1 MLAVKKMSESHWM
14 ILLVLRN
21 KNSGTSPIKEHKVP
35 QISFQEV
42 FLAGYESSWIHL
54 EVGYLRKAL
63 VGVPSTIATI
73 DHMKGFIHLRPRQ
86 LLLG

>member
-21 KNSGTSPIKEHKVP
+21 ENSGTSPIKEHKVP

-54 EVGYLRKAL
+54 EVGYLCPEK
-63 VGVPSTIATI
+63 
-73 DHMKGFIHLRPRQ
+73 MCPRDNIPRDNVAW
-86 LLLG
+86 